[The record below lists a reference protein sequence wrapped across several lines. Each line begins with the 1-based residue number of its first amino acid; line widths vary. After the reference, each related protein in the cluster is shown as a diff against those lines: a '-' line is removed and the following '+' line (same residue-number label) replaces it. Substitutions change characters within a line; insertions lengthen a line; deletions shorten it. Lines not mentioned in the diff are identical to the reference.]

1 MEQLFMNTPFIIII
15 FIFLLSLFIL
25 SKSTDYLTD
34 SAIVIS
40 KSLGIS
46 DIIIGATVV
55 SLGTSLPEFAT
66 TISALISGSND
77 LALGNSLGSIITN
90 TSLILSL
97 GILYGSIP
105 VSKKS
110 ASNVVITFLGII
122 GLYFASLFNNS
133 LIPRVLG
140 YTLLIALP
148 LYLLQS
154 FNNNNSTE
162 TIEQNKSLK
171 EKLSFD
177 KLLML
182 FIKVIISG
190 LIVALSSSFLVAT
203 VQVSASRVG
212 ISEAIISATVV
223 ALGTSLPE
231 LSTVISS
238 AKKGYGGL
246 AFGNLVGASL
256 MNLLFVLGTAITFSK
271 TPITVPKS
279 FLIFH
284 FPIAM
289 VIFLYLLFSI
299 YNPKK
304 HVLTKKDGAFL
315 IIIYII
321 YILYNLLTK

>member
-1 MEQLFMNTPFIIII
+1 MEKLFTNTPFIIII

-34 SAIVIS
+34 SAIMIS

-77 LALGNSLGSIITN
+77 LALGNSLGSVITN

-110 ASNVVITFLGII
+110 AFNVWITFLGIVI
-122 GLYFASLFNNS
+122 LYFSSLFNNAS
-133 LIPRVLG
+133 IPRILG

-154 FNNNNSTE
+154 FKNNNTTE
-162 TIEQNKSLK
+162 AIEQNESLK

-177 KLLML
+177 KLLIL

-190 LIVALSSSFLVAT
+190 LIVALSSTFLVAT

-212 ISEAIISATVV
+212 VSEAIISATIV

-256 MNLLFVLGTAITFSK
+256 MNLLFVLGTAISFSK
-271 TPITVPKS
+271 SPIIVPKS
-279 FLIFH
+279 FLIYH
-284 FPIAM
+284 FPIAII
-289 VIFLYLLFSI
+289 IFLYLLLSV
-299 YNPKK
+299 YNQKK
-304 HVLTKKDGAFL
+304 HELTKKEGAFFL
-315 IIIYII
+315 VIYLM
-321 YILYNLLTK
+321 YILSNLLTK

>member
-34 SAIVIS
+34 SAILIS

-110 ASNVVITFLGII
+110 AFNVWITFLGIV
-122 GLYFASLFNNS
+122 GLYFASLVNNS

-140 YTLLIALP
+140 YALLIALP
-148 LYLLQS
+148 FYLLQS
-154 FNNNNSTE
+154 FKNNNSTE

-315 IIIYII
+315 IIIYIL
-321 YILYNLLTK
+321 YISYNLLTK